1 MSLATR
7 RQQVS
12 FVLLPVSV
20 SAGKKKKKNH
30 IFLQKKKTM
39 TKNTA
44 PPGGPPS
51 DCSVLLDGER
61 LRRTSRP
68 SAVRTGGVAW

>member
-20 SAGKKKKKNH
+20 SAGKKKKNH
-30 IFLQKKKTM
+30 IFLKKKKKTM
-39 TKNTA
+39 AKNT
-44 PPGGPPS
+44 GGPPS